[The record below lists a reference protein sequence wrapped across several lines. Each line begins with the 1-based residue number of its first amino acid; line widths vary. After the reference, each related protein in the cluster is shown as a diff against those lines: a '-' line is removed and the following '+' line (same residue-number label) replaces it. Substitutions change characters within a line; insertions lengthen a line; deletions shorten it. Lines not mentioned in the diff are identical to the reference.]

1 MTVRVECYA
10 GYRGEESP
18 RRFYMGERLVEVD
31 QVLDAWLAPDHHYF
45 KLRVEDGGVYILRRD
60 VTGQRW
66 EVTLFEAPGM
76 AARLRDRFRGALLGT
91 FVGDALGM
99 PLEGLHSILRLGEVR
114 EMLEARLG
122 RGTYTD
128 DTQLM
133 IALAEAL
140 LDIPAG
146 GELELERVA
155 ARFAESF
162 DPARGYGANTRRILA
177 AFRRGEPW
185 RGVVQ
190 AHLLPGGSYAN
201 GAAMRVAPMAL
212 AYYPDPAAVAAAAEA
227 QAEVTGHT
235 HPMGRFGA
243 RLVALAVLRALRR
256 GVERRPFDFAGFV
269 AELRAPAPAE
279 FAAALDWIV
288 DNPDSAP
295 RHAARRLGTGL
306 RASRSVPAALW
317 AFASSVTDPEEAIV
331 RAVNLGG
338 DADTIG
344 AITGAVT
351 GAYHG
356 ADALP
361 ASWLSALE
369 NGDRG
374 RDYVCHLADRL
385 WQRASENSS
394 C

>member
-1 MTVRVECYA
+1 M
-10 GYRGEESP
+10 S
-18 RRFYMGERLVEVD
+18 
-31 QVLDAWLAPDHHYF
+31 
-45 KLRVEDGGVYILRRD
+45 D
-60 VTGQRW
+60 VP
-66 EVTLFEAPGM
+66 E
-76 AARLRDRFRGALLGT
+76 RLRDRFRGALLGT

-99 PLEGLHSILRLGEVR
+99 PVEGLHGMLRRGEVR

-133 IALAEAL
+133 IALAEGM
-140 LDIPAG
+140 LDGPRG
-146 GELELERVA
+146 GDLDLDRVA
-155 ARFAESF
+155 ARFAANF
-162 DPARGYGANTRRILA
+162 DPARGYGGNTRRILA

-190 AHLLPGGSYAN
+190 ARLLPGGSYAN
-201 GAAMRVAPMAL
+201 GAAMRVAPVAL
-212 AYYPDPAAVAAAAEA
+212 ACYPEPSEVTRAAEA
-227 QAEVTGHT
+227 QGEVTGHT

-269 AELRAPAPAE
+269 AEVRAPAPDE

-317 AFASSVTDPEEAIV
+317 AFASRAEDPEEVIV

-338 DADTIG
+338 DTDTIG
-344 AITGAVT
+344 AMAGALA

-356 ADALP
+356 AEALP
-361 ASWLSALE
+361 QRWLEALE
-369 NGDRG
+369 NGDKG
-374 RDYVCHLADRL
+374 RDYVIQLADRL
-385 WQRASENSS
+385 WHRLAQRTASS
-394 C
+394 